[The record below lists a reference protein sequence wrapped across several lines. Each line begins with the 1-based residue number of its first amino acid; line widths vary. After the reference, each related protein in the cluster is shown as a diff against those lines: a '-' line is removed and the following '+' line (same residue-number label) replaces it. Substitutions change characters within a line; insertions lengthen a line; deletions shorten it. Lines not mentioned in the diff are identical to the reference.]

1 MVFGEGTRISPESI
15 STPGSVLYFALVTD
29 GGLLLVTGWTRSSGW
44 SMVSRPGCLAGATD
58 PSGSHRPYQ
67 IVESE
72 KILSRMIFQSQLW
85 LLLLLSFWD
94 YGHRVMTLCHQ
105 LFCRKIF
112 QHEENEGRR
121 QPVAIWTLHS
131 FQLGIYCQL
140 LAFRETQTAT
150 QHHFYPCFISE
161 MIAGRLGRRL

>member
-1 MVFGEGTRISPESI
+1 MLGPVIGKNHLNDDDGGETIIIKLTKENTVFCLEFKKMVFGEAYI

-85 LLLLLSFWD
+85 LLLLLSF
-94 YGHRVMTLCHQ
+94 
-105 LFCRKIF
+105 
-112 QHEENEGRR
+112 
-121 QPVAIWTLHS
+121 
-131 FQLGIYCQL
+131 
-140 LAFRETQTAT
+140 
-150 QHHFYPCFISE
+150 
-161 MIAGRLGRRL
+161 

>member
-1 MVFGEGTRISPESI
+1 MMTTEGKPFFSKHIPKKILRFVLSLTKWFSEKGHGFLPKHIYSCSIFCPGHRWWSPRGHGLYTELRVVHGLHTGLLSWW
-15 STPGSVLYFALVTD
+15 PGSC
-29 GGLLLVTGWTRSSGW
+29 G
-44 SMVSRPGCLAGATD
+44 
-58 PSGSHRPYQ
+58 GSHWPYQ

-112 QHEENEGRR
+112 QHEENEGGSR
-121 QPVAIWTLHS
+121 
-131 FQLGIYCQL
+131 
-140 LAFRETQTAT
+140 
-150 QHHFYPCFISE
+150 
-161 MIAGRLGRRL
+161 

>member
-1 MVFGEGTRISPESI
+1 MLGLVRGEKSFVWWRRRGNHFSHTYLKNTAFCLEFNKMVFGEGTRISPESI

-29 GGLLLVTGWTRSSGW
+29 GGPRLVTGWTRSSGW

-58 PSGSHRPYQ
+58 PSRSHRPYQ

-112 QHEENEGRR
+112 QHEENEGGSSR
-121 QPVAIWTLHS
+121 
-131 FQLGIYCQL
+131 
-140 LAFRETQTAT
+140 
-150 QHHFYPCFISE
+150 
-161 MIAGRLGRRL
+161 